1 VKLKPNGL
9 RFRWSAPR
17 RGRAPD
23 EVIENFVVIEKVTS
37 FAYGQFVGRI
47 GHRHLLAVI
56 PGAPLVE
63 VAIGDGSHA
72 AAGSGIR
79 VAIVQRLGQSVEG
92 VQR

>member
-9 RFRWSAPR
+9 WFRWSAPR

-37 FAYGQFVGRI
+37 FAYGQYGQFVGRI

-63 VAIGDGSHA
+63 VANGDGRATPLQVPESE
-72 AAGSGIR
+72 S
-79 VAIVQRLGQSVEG
+79 QSSSALDKV
-92 VQR
+92 